1 MTFKGEE
8 YKFPDEEEVS
18 LDEELEVIVEG
29 EDEDVEVE
37 VVDDTP
43 EKDKGRKPADP
54 PEEVTDEELES
65 YSEKVKSR
73 IKKFSRGYHD
83 ERRAKESA
91 LREREEAVRLAQ
103 AVIAEN
109 NNLKQRYNKNQE
121 TLGVQTQLLL
131 AEEAKQAKAKLQ
143 TAYESGDVEGIAN
156 AQEEIA
162 DVRYKLRRIEE
173 RKETPLQETEVPVYS
188 NQTPQVTKDER
199 AETWRSDNQWFGQD
213 DEMTSFA
220 LGLHQK
226 LVKEGVDPT
235 SDKYYDRINSRMR
248 QVFPDQFDDVEDTKP
263 EVVKRKTAVAPATR
277 STAPKKVTLSKSQ
290 VVLAKRLGLTPLQY
304 AKEAALIERNKNG

>member
-8 YKFPDEEEVS
+8 FKFPDENI
-18 LDEELEVIVEG
+18 DEEMEVIVEG
-29 EDEDVEVE
+29 DDEDVEIE

-65 YSEKVKSR
+65 YSEKVKNR

-91 LREREEAVRLAQ
+91 VREREEAMRLAQ

-109 NNLKQRYNKNQE
+109 NNLKKQYNQNQE

-131 AEEAKQAKAKLQ
+131 AEEAKKAKLKLQ

-162 DVRYKLRRIEE
+162 DVRYKLRKLED
-173 RKETPLQETEVPVYS
+173 RKEKPLQEVEVPVYS
-188 NQTPQVTKDER
+188 NQTPQVAKDER
-199 AETWRSDNQWFGQD
+199 AEVWRSENQWFGQD

-248 QVFPDQFDDVEDTKP
+248 QVFPDQFDEQDVGTKP
-263 EVVKRKTAVAPATR
+263 EVVRRKTAVASATR
-277 STAPKKVTLSKSQ
+277 STAPK
-290 VVLAKRLGLTPLQY
+290 VVRLTKTQAAIAKRLGLTPLQY
-304 AKEAALIERNKNG
+304 AKEAALIERNTNG